1 MNSLFIC
8 GAEKYDTKPQCMCAY
23 RRPTRCKRMLR
34 IRWISIF
41 NIGNMT
47 FWEPTSRESLS
58 KSVQVNNP
66 TINKLLTGPRP
77 ESWGVALPCLENIH
91 LGPKARILGRAPRPR
106 SSSVGSIEVLSGL
119 NSKKV
124 FRVGPKRGHD
134 REIPIFGQKG
144 QSAHR
149 GTQKRV
155 RPPRRLRR
163 INDPV

>member
-91 LGPKARILGRAPRPR
+91 LGPKARILGRVPRPR
-106 SSSVGSIEVLSGL
+106 TAWVSQLGNSEVLSGP
-119 NSKKV
+119 NFQEG
-124 FRVGPKRGHD
+124 FRIVDPKRIRQGNTH
-134 REIPIFGQKG
+134 FGQKG
-144 QSAHR
+144 HNRSPGNPKEGPSPKKAKD
-149 GTQKRV
+149 G
-155 RPPRRLRR
+155 
-163 INDPV
+163 